1 MKAMLRAALAA
12 VLAVVAL
19 AAQAADKVKVGY
31 IALPSHA
38 PSFIAKEKGYYAAE
52 GLDAE
57 LVPFQAAQAM
67 AVAIASGDIDFG
79 VTAVSGGLLNLAAR
93 GDAVR
98 IFGGALEEADG
109 VPGHKILASKAAFDA
124 GLQSPMD
131 LDGKRFAITT
141 QGSSFEYMGAQ
152 IAAKV
157 EAKVKMV
164 ALNNMPAIAAALQAG
179 KVDVA
184 VAQPG
189 IAADLVAK
197 GAAVEIG
204 KVVDFLPGYQVTV
217 LFTGTKLAQEKPEQ
231 MAAFK
236 RAFAK
241 GAADY
246 NAALVDKSLDAA
258 ATEAVI
264 AAIHKYVYVDRS
276 AEEASR
282 LIREGAMLISPE
294 ARLNRDDV
302 RKQIGW
308 FKAQKLVPDTLDA
321 NALLAD

>member
-157 EAKVKMV
+157 EAKVKTV

-184 VAQPG
+184 VAQPATRRHRAQNHPAG
-189 IAADLVAK
+189 GDAGHLRWLPHLHFHRHHHAGRGRNDERRAWRRRVHRRRRAVVPDGSAAGRRDPAGVARHRVVVAAWRLRTA
-197 GAAVEIG
+197 GAA
-204 KVVDFLPGYQVTV
+204 
-217 LFTGTKLAQEKPEQ
+217 LAGVKECH
-231 MAAFK
+231 
-236 RAFAK
+236 
-241 GAADY
+241 
-246 NAALVDKSLDAA
+246 SL
-258 ATEAVI
+258 
-264 AAIHKYVYVDRS
+264 
-276 AEEASR
+276 
-282 LIREGAMLISPE
+282 
-294 ARLNRDDV
+294 
-302 RKQIGW
+302 
-308 FKAQKLVPDTLDA
+308 
-321 NALLAD
+321 